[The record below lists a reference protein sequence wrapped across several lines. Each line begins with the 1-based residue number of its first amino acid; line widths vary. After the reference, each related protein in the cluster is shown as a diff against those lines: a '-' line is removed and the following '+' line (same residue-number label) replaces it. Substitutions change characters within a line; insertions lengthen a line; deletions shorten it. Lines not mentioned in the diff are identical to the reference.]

1 MGVLRVRQ
9 PGFNLRS
16 KLNELDYDKIPYEK
30 MPLGSIIQ
38 VKYTM
43 IDTTSSS
50 HNSNSTTYNDTGH
63 DVLISPRFSNSKV
76 LVSLGVQIYAT
87 NSAYHS
93 YVGIVRDDDIGSGVH
108 NSSNNVLF
116 HASTL
121 WESSGPGQA
130 NNISMSYLDSPNTT
144 DEVKYSMY
152 IKSDNTNNT
161 VYINGSSNSD
171 AFIMA
176 QEVKQ

>member
-152 IKSDNTNNT
+152 VKSDNTNNT
-161 VYINGSSNSD
+161 VYVNGSSHSD
-171 AFIMA
+171 CFIMA

>member
-1 MGVLRVRQ
+1 MVVYVKR
-9 PGFNLRS
+9 PEFNLRE
-16 KLNELDYDKIPYEK
+16 KINEIGGPVSPNR
-30 MPLGSIIQ
+30 MPVGSIIQ
-38 VKYTM
+38 VRYNH
-43 IDTTSSS
+43 IPASGSSGY
-50 HNSNSTTYNDTGH
+50 NSNSTSYNDTGH

-87 NSAYHS
+87 NSAHHS

-130 NNISMSYLDSPNTT
+130 NNISFSYLDSPQTT

-152 IKSDNTNNT
+152 IKSDNSSNT

>member
-1 MGVLRVRQ
+1 MTVRVSK
-9 PGFNLRS
+9 PAFNLRS
-16 KLNELDYDKIPYEK
+16 KLNELDYGHVPYEK
-30 MPLGSIIQ
+30 MPPGSIIQ

-43 IDTTSSS
+43 IHNGGTSSY
-50 HNSNSTTYNDTGH
+50 NSSSTTYNDTGH
-63 DVLISPRFSNSKV
+63 DVLISPRLSTSKI

-108 NSSNNVLF
+108 NTSNNVLF

-130 NNISMSYLDSPNTT
+130 NNIAMSFLDSPQTT
-144 DEVKYSMY
+144 NQVKYSMY
-152 IKSDNTNNT
+152 VKSDSTNNT
-161 VYINGSSNSD
+161 VYVNGSSHSD
-171 AFIMA
+171 CFIMA

>member
-9 PGFNLRS
+9 SGFNLRS